1 MEQSVRIAGVI
12 RESIVDG
19 PGIRFVIFC
28 QGCVHNCPGCHNP
41 QTHDFEGGSDCSFQ
55 KILEAVEQDPLVKGV
70 TFSGGEPFCQA
81 KAMSALARSLLER
94 GYDVW
99 TYSGYTFEELMEMAK
114 EDPDV
119 KRLLES
125 CSVLI
130 DGRYLQEQKS
140 MDLPY
145 RGSKNQRIIDLAA
158 SMEKGEPVL
167 WRERE
172 IN

>member
-1 MEQSVRIAGVI
+1 MRIASYI
-12 RESIVDG
+12 QDSIVDG
-19 PGIRFVIFC
+19 PGLRFTLFT
-28 QGCVHNCPGCHNP
+28 QGCPHRCPGCHNP
-41 QTHDFEGGSDCSFQ
+41 QTHDPGGGSEMSVGEIVGL
-55 KILEAVEQDPLVKGV
+55 ILKNPLTDGV
-70 TFSGGEPFCQA
+70 TFSGGEPFAQA
-81 KAMSALARSLLER
+81 EDCAAIARAVRAKGL
-94 GYDVW
+94 DVW
-99 TYSGYTFEELMEMAK
+99 AYSGYTFEELMEMAK

-145 RGSKNQRIIDLAA
+145 RGSKNQRIIELAA
-158 SMEKGEPVL
+158 AMEKGEPVL